1 MRYPVS
7 VAQYKKLTKII
18 KVVGTMETEKDV
30 KQLVELTRTKL
41 QAGEHED
48 ALKLALDAINF
59 DPNHGPANFLYG
71 VALRLN
77 GDLQESVN
85 QLSAFSKK
93 HPNIPQGHYELGLAN
108 FRFGDVNKAV
118 EELSRAVDLDP

>member
-1 MRYPVS
+1 MRYPINL
-7 VAQYKKLTKII
+7 AQYKKLTKIM
-18 KVVGTMETEKDV
+18 KVVGTMETDKDI
-30 KQLVELTRTKL
+30 KQLVELIRTKL
-41 QAGEHED
+41 QSGEHED

-93 HPNIPQGHYELGLAN
+93 HPNIPLDAHILFWKN
-108 FRFGDVNKAV
+108 F
-118 EELSRAVDLDP
+118 